1 MLNKSLLCQLF
12 LHCSRP
18 NNLKEIKKILISYE
32 VIRHLGYL
40 SDPWKRRGLPVGSM
54 PTPRIWFGGILGHLR
69 VLGAAHI
76 SSRERYGDY
85 GAGPSSRFV
94 GRGAAPG
101 RDSGIDLN
109 HPPIYLDLNKPPIYG
124 GSPPSAGLKIVDSRR
139 ISHSGQ
145 AERNEAALLRSVE
158 QLMAGGQKARGAR
171 IRYASSHELV

>member
-1 MLNKSLLCQLF
+1 MKLF
-12 LHCSRP
+12 VTC
-18 NNLKEIKKILISYE
+18 
-32 VIRHLGYL
+32 LGYL
-40 SDPWKRRGLPVGSM
+40 SDPWNRRGLPVGSM
-54 PTPRIWFGGILGHLR
+54 QTPRIWFGGLLGHLR

-94 GRGAAPG
+94 GRGGAAPG
-101 RDSGIDLN
+101 RDSGIYLN
-109 HPPIYLDLNKPPIYG
+109 HPPLDHPPIDLDLNKPPIDG

-158 QLMAGGQKARGAR
+158 QLMAGGKKARGAR